1 MTRYNAKPGVDW
13 LEIERR
19 VRAGD
24 SFRSIEQD
32 HDVSHQAISQRAT
45 KEGWTEE
52 ARLQL
57 AAKEFKVVEANG
69 KATVGAKLAV
79 IQALENG
86 VLLKTAAGAAGISER
101 TLREWR
107 ETDAA
112 FAAECEKAV
121 DRFIQANLELIQAA
135 AKRGDWKA
143 AQWMLGKHPKSKAD
157 YAEEKA
163 GGNGNTVN
171 IVLSIPKPG
180 QAIELIEV
188 IDTQAEPPP
197 ALPKPEQP

>member
-52 ARLQL
+52 ARLAL

-135 AKRGDWKA
+135 
-143 AQWMLGKHPKSKAD
+143 D

-180 QAIELIEV
+180 SPIELEV
-188 IDTQAEPPP
+188 IDTQAEPGPA